1 MEPKSNYS
9 LKVDI
14 PLHIRGLTAVEVRK
28 LYGAPLAMWLA
39 TVALVLIVICVALS
53 LAAWREHQ
61 KKSENHWG
69 RNNDVHCD
77 RRLSLNQEYL

>member
-14 PLHIRGLTAVEVRK
+14 PLHIRRLTAVEVRK
-28 LYGAPLAMWLA
+28 LYSAPLATWLA

-61 KKSENHWG
+61 KKSQAIGAEITTFTALE
-69 RNNDVHCD
+69 D
-77 RRLSLNQEYL
+77 YP